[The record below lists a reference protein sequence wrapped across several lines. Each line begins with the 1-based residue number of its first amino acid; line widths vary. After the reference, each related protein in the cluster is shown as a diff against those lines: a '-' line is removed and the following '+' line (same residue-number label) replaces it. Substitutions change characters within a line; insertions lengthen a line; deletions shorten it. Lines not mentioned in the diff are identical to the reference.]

1 MTPSSRRFA
10 RIQARSSDGVW
21 KTRRPSSIAFSETGV
36 ALPDVAT
43 RRLRTQG
50 LAGARFDKPED
61 VVAWFGAMQS
71 QEYALAKWSIGQRC
85 RRMTEAGV
93 DAAIAAGT
101 ILRTHVL
108 RPTWHFVL
116 PTDIRWMQQLTAPRV
131 RAMIASYDRELELD
145 DAFVARCSKVIAAAL
160 EGGRHLTR
168 VEVSKALGHAGLDL
182 TGRRI
187 GHVMMYAE
195 LNALVCSG
203 VPKGK
208 QQTYALV
215 DERVPGTAPLD
226 RDEALAE
233 LAKRY
238 FASHGPAT
246 AKDFRWWS
254 SLTSADAKRGIEAA
268 AKTLERT
275 DVNARTYW
283 LADPGTISRKGRAP
297 AAHLLQCYDECIISY
312 SESRELMFA
321 DARAMPSAV
330 SGTLSPHSIL
340 LRGRF
345 AGFWRRVVKAN
356 SVSVELRRF
365 RRLARSEEQAVED
378 AVARYGK
385 FVGMPAR
392 VLR

>member
-1 MTPSSRRFA
+1 MT
-10 RIQARSSDGVW
+10 
-21 KTRRPSSIAFSETGV
+21 
-36 ALPDVAT
+36 LPDLAT

-50 LAGARFDKPED
+50 LAGVRFEKPED

-85 RRMTEAGV
+85 RRMTEASV

-116 PTDIRWMQQLTAPRV
+116 PGDIRWMQQLTAPRV
-131 RAMIASYDRELELD
+131 RAMMASYDRELELD
-145 DAFVARCSKVIAAAL
+145 DVFVARCHKLIAAAL
-160 EGGRHLTR
+160 QGGRHLTR
-168 VEVSKALGHAGLDL
+168 VETSKALGHAGLDVA
-182 TGRRI
+182 GRRL

-215 DERVPGTAPLD
+215 DERVPRTAPLD
-226 RDEALAE
+226 RDEALSE
-233 LAKRY
+233 LARRY

-246 AKDFRWWS
+246 ARDFRWWS
-254 SLTSADAKRGIEAA
+254 SVTSADAKRGIEAA
-268 AKTLERT
+268 AKTLERM
-275 DVNARTYW
+275 DVKGRVYW
-283 LADPGTISRKGRAP
+283 LGDASTIPRKGRAP

-312 SESRELMFA
+312 SESRDLMFA
-321 DARAMPSAV
+321 DARGMPSAV
-330 SGTLSPHSIL
+330 SGTLSPHAIL
-340 LRGRF
+340 LRGHF

-356 SVSVELRRF
+356 SVGVELRRF
-365 RRLARSEEQAVED
+365 RLLGRGEERAVED

-385 FVGMPAR
+385 FLGMPAR
-392 VLR
+392 VLW